1 MILNEVNGY
10 CSIASDLVMVDIQA
24 SYVELFHR
32 RMQIVYVVQFKTPQ
46 HVLNYRM
53 IKIRGH
59 LRTVDEG
66 FLNWIGINK
75 LFELN
80 FLSDYTNVIYLP
92 CRR

>member
-24 SYVELFHR
+24 SYVELFHG

-53 IKIRGH
+53 IKSEVISEQ
-59 LRTVDEG
+59 LTKT
-66 FLNWIGINK
+66 FLTG
-75 LFELN
+75 LALTSYLN
-80 FLSDYTNVIYLP
+80 
-92 CRR
+92 